1 MRTTLN
7 LLAERLVIMKEMR
20 RQSRRKVR
28 PEQIIGRTAT
38 PVFWVSPDRRIAF
51 FNSACEALTGWP
63 ADEVVGQLCEYLADP
78 RSGSLEALAASL
90 CPPAEAFAG
99 KSVSTPAFVACRTGD
114 PQPRHVNF
122 VPLQNEEGTFVGVLG
137 VVSSARPATA
147 ESDVDPAHELH
158 AELAAIRL
166 SLSRRFGT
174 RALVCQSEAMLRV
187 AGQAAIARGT
197 QAATLIWGEKGVG
210 KEHIAR
216 SIHYESDFHAR
227 AFVPLD
233 CKALTTLELSQAIGR
248 LFDSP
253 HDEEYFDS
261 PAALR
266 PGTIFLMQVEHL
278 PRDVQQTVVDG
289 LRAPSAEE
297 SRLRLIASTTVPPS
311 AFESDER
318 IRPDFYHLLTHLC
331 IAVPPLRC
339 RRDDLCLLAQHLL
352 EELNRG
358 EARQF
363 NGFGDDVWE
372 RFTDYTWPGNV
383 DELLAVIRE
392 ARAACNEPLIRVK
405 DLPFRFRTGLDSQSV
420 GPPIRPQVIPLE
432 SFLAQAERAH
442 IEEALKACDNNKSK
456 TADLLGLTRPRLC
469 RRMKVLGIGDVSP
482 DE

>member
-1 MRTTLN
+1 
-7 LLAERLVIMKEMR
+7 MK
-20 RQSRRKVR
+20 RQSRRKAR

-51 FNSACEALTGWP
+51 FNPACEKLTGWP
-63 ADEVVGQLCEYLADP
+63 ADEVVGQLCEYVADP

-90 CPPAEAFAG
+90 CPPAETFLG
-99 KSVSTPAFVACRTGD
+99 QSVSAPVLVACRTGD

-122 VPLQNEEGTFVGVLG
+122 VPLQNEEGTLVGVLG
-137 VVSSARPATA
+137 VVTVTNPSTPDS
-147 ESDVDPAHELH
+147 VIDPSHELH

-166 SLSRRFGT
+166 SLARRFGT
-174 RALVCQSEAMLRV
+174 RSLVCQSEAMLRV
-187 AGQAAIARGT
+187 AGQAAIARVT
-197 QAATLIWGEKGVG
+197 RAAVLIWGEKGVG
-210 KEHIAR
+210 KEHLAR

-233 CKALTTLELSQAIGR
+233 CKALTTLELSQAVGR
-248 LFDSP
+248 LFDPS
-253 HDEEYFDS
+253 HDEDDFDS

-266 PGTIFLMQVEHL
+266 PGTIFLTHVEHL
-278 PRDVQQTVVDG
+278 PRDVQKTVVDG
-289 LRAPSAEE
+289 LCAQSTDE
-297 SRLRLIASTTVPPS
+297 SRLRLLASTSVPPS
-311 AFESDER
+311 AFETDER
-318 IRPDFYHLLTHLC
+318 LRPDFYHLLTHLC

-339 RRDDLCLLAQHLL
+339 RVEDLRLLSQHLL

-358 EARQF
+358 ESRQF

-372 RFTDYTWPGNV
+372 RFSDYSWPGNV

-392 ARAACNEPLIRVK
+392 ARAACNEPLIRIK

-420 GPPIRPQVIPLE
+420 GPPVRPRVVQLE

-442 IEEALKACDNNKSK
+442 IQEALKECDNNKSK

-469 RRMKVLGIGDVSP
+469 RRMKVLGIGENSRDG
-482 DE
+482 